1 VEERVELDWEFVYLD
16 AEAVEDVA
24 AANVPAGF
32 GRPAADARKT
42 RVTVVA
48 EEAQP
53 CIVDC
58 FDIEDIEDGCAA
70 VGKGTLNAAVVAV
83 AGGAAAVAV
92 GGVRL
97 PDLAAGAAE
106 I

>member
-1 VEERVELDWEFVYLD
+1 MEERVELDWEFVHLD

-32 GRPAADARKT
+32 GHPAADARKT
-42 RVTVVA
+42 RATVVA
-48 EEAQP
+48 GEAQP

-58 FDIEDIEDGCAA
+58 CDIEDIEDGCAA

-83 AGGAAAVAV
+83 AV
-92 GGVRL
+92 GGVRV
-97 PDLAAGAAE
+97 PDLAAVAAE